1 MFDDIRPYNDSEI
14 PAAMQ
19 RIVADKFFPLVCEFL
34 FPDQPVQGLA
44 ALLGS
49 CRSTQEFQEK
59 VMYKVIYSIAS
70 KTTGGLS
77 VSGMERL
84 DPEKDYLFVSNHRD
98 IMLDAA
104 FLQVLLLDAGRR
116 TSEITFGA
124 NLMQG
129 QLVIDVGR
137 SNKMFRIE
145 RPSTVCSARDFL
157 LKSKYVSEY
166 IRYAV
171 TQKKESVWIAQRN
184 GRTKDG
190 CDSTD
195 QGIIKMFGLSGGD
208 DRIAALDD
216 LHIAPLSISYE
227 WEPCDELKALE
238 LFAKQSGLPY
248 IKKPGEDLNSILTGI
263 TMPKGR
269 VHLSVCEPLHREELE
284 AFRDY
289 SSSAFNKAVAELID
303 SRIRPAY
310 RLYPNNYI
318 AADLLSG
325 RREHS
330 YTDAERNAFTAHL
343 DGIVKEKEYPGL
355 IRDILIQMY
364 ANPVLTANKLA

>member
-1 MFDDIRPYNDSEI
+1 MFDDIRPYNDAEI

-19 RIVADKFFPLVCEFL
+19 RMVADKYFPLVCEFL
-34 FPDQPVQGLA
+34 FPGRPVQEIA

-49 CRSTQEFQEK
+49 CRSAEEFQRK
-59 VMYKVIYSIAS
+59 FMYDAIWSLAH
-70 KTTGGLS
+70 KTTSGLT
-77 VSGMERL
+77 VNGMERL
-84 DPEKDYLFVSNHRD
+84 DPGMDYLFVSNHRD

-129 QLVIDVGR
+129 QLVIDIGK

-145 RPSTVCSARDFL
+145 RPSTVASPRDFL
-157 LKSKYVSEY
+157 QKSQHVSEY
-166 IRYAV
+166 IRYSI
-171 TQKKESVWIAQRN
+171 QEKKESSWIAQRN

-190 CDSTD
+190 HDATD
-195 QGIIKMFGLSGGD
+195 QGIIKMFGMSGGPD
-208 DRIAALDD
+208 KVEALDS

-238 LFAKQSGLPY
+238 LYAVSSGQPY
-248 IKKPGEDLNSILTGI
+248 IKKPGEDFNSILSGI
-263 TMPKGR
+263 LQFKGR
-269 VHLSVCEPLHREELE
+269 VHLEVCEPLRRSELE
-284 AFRDY
+284 AFRGLPAA
-289 SSSAFNKAVAELID
+289 AFNREVASLID

-325 RREHS
+325 KREHT
-330 YTDAERNAFTAHL
+330 YTDAEKDAFVQHIDDIT
-343 DGIVKEKEYPGL
+343 VKKEYPEEV
-355 IRDILIQMY
+355 RDILLHIY
-364 ANPVLTANKLA
+364 ANPVIA

>member
-1 MFDDIRPYNDSEI
+1 MFDDIRPYNDAEI

-19 RIVADKFFPLVCEFL
+19 RLVSDKYFPLVCSFL
-34 FPDQPVQGLA
+34 GRSATEMA
-44 ALLGS
+44 AVLGS
-49 CRSTQEFQEK
+49 CRSAEEFQHRF
-59 VMYKVIYSIAS
+59 MYDAIYAIAH
-70 KTTGGLS
+70 KTTDGLS
-77 VSGMERL
+77 VEGMERL
-84 DPEKDYLFVSNHRD
+84 DPNKDYLFVSNHRD
-98 IMLDAA
+98 IMMDAA

-129 QLVIDVGR
+129 QMVIDIGK

-145 RPSTVCSARDFL
+145 RPTTVTTARDFL

-166 IRYAV
+166 IRYAI

-190 CDSTD
+190 DDRTD
-195 QGIIKMFGLSGGD
+195 QGIIKMFGLSGTGD
-208 DRIAALDD
+208 PVEALAE
-216 LHIAPLSISYE
+216 LNIAPLSISYE

-238 LFAKQSGLPY
+238 LYAKRSGTPY
-248 IKKPGEDLNSILTGI
+248 IKKPGEDYNSILTGI
-263 TMPKGR
+263 TQYKGR
-269 VHLSVCEPLHREELE
+269 VHLAVCEPLKKAELE
-284 AFRDY
+284 AFRGLP
-289 SSSAFNKAVAELID
+289 SSAFNRAVAELID
-303 SRIRPAY
+303 ARIRPAY

-325 RREHS
+325 QRAHS
-330 YTDAERNAFTAHL
+330 YTDAERDAFLRHL
-343 DGIVKEKEYPGL
+343 DEIVVKKEYPEE

-364 ANPVLTANKLA
+364 AKPVNL